1 MQLNVHYV
9 KPFSLPNFYCNHN
22 HFLAFRVTERKNNN
36 MANNNFYQ
44 NSRPLITDR
53 CKMYVMTGVLI
64 AVEIRDEVS
73 NHFPTV
79 IVTFRLRR
87 KPRYYTVNL
96 IVPCCFFSLIVVSTF
111 LLQPSSQDRLQV
123 GTYAFLTSII
133 RPHFMVGV
141 YVNEVARYQA
151 RVHVF
156 RHPSTDS

>member
-1 MQLNVHYV
+1 
-9 KPFSLPNFYCNHN
+9 
-22 HFLAFRVTERKNNN
+22 

-87 KPRYYTVNL
+87 KPLYYTVNL
-96 IVPCCFFSLIVVSTF
+96 IVPCCFFSLIAVSTF
-111 LLQPSSQDRLQV
+111 LLQPSSQDRIQV
-123 GTYAFLTSII
+123 GTYAFLTGII
-133 RPHFMVGV
+133 RPHFMVGA
-141 YVNEVARYQA
+141 YVNEVASYQA
-151 RVHVF
+151 GVHVF